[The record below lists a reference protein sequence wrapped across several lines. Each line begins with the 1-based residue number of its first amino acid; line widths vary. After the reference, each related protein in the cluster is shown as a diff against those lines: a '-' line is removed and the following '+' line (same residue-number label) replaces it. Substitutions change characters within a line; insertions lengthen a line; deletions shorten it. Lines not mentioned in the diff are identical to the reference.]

1 MLPLLE
7 SLCEDETFFSVQD
20 LETKID
26 ELTVRMESIDVI
38 QDRIPLVHKV
48 KRLTALVELNGVDTA
63 EDTKPPG
70 IKEALVEGSQSCVS
84 IVGVFHEKLVDP
96 ENIDLQLHEMSFLVS
111 DLIELKVF
119 YTYLNHLRRS
129 KKLATEDW
137 QRYSVNALHQT
148 SRKISLSDSASIEIL
163 EGIVSQFRKDGIFVH
178 ENIMRSIGIN
188 STYSDVVTELE
199 LFEFR
204 VGQILP
210 LVTPQTAKSATGYP
224 VLMHVQALGRSL
236 KEFFL
241 ASEARDDNH
250 VAVAVI
256 CSILN
261 ALSFGGPGTLHS
273 CVKPSSVNSV
283 LNQIVDYGD
292 ADHICSVLDQ
302 SGNEALQYVCKE
314 GLDIIEKARSNETNE
329 DKSDEE
335 NNGGTQF
342 LVSVMGH
349 LANGVTKLVR
359 ETTRLG
365 RDGDAENHE
374 AVTILALI
382 VTAKMIQM
390 AEPAVELESPNN
402 ESTDESKIHVKGT
415 FGAGFQSTNVSSAAF
430 GPSIVD
436 PLSRSSISSQGR
448 GRTLLQRVVAIEESI
463 SQDNKSDH
471 ISEKEIRAM
480 AQAAV
485 DHCMSQEQS
494 PLRLAEMM
502 EKLDNRLSTLE
513 EFLGYK
519 GGVE

>member
-70 IKEALVEGSQSCVS
+70 IKEALVKGSQSCVS

-224 VLMHVQALGRSL
+224 ILMHVQALGRSL

-250 VAVAVI
+250 VAAAAI

-283 LNQIVDYGD
+283 LDQIVDYGD

-365 RDGDAENHE
+365 KDGDAENHE

-390 AEPAVELESPNN
+390 AEPAVEHSWKSQRQKAQTNPKLMRKKYLRPVFSPHL
-402 ESTDESKIHVKGT
+402 SLPLPVVHHRG
-415 FGAGFQSTNVSSAAF
+415 SSATF
-430 GPSIVD
+430 FCCV
-436 PLSRSSISSQGR
+436 SRTWNDSCATACGYRRVHCVLGR
-448 GRTLLQRVVAIEESI
+448 GKHQRKYFKQRNVCPGSGGRGALQVAGTEC
-463 SQDNKSDH
+463 
-471 ISEKEIRAM
+471 SEI
-480 AQAAV
+480 
-485 DHCMSQEQS
+485 
-494 PLRLAEMM
+494 
-502 EKLDNRLSTLE
+502 
-513 EFLGYK
+513 G
-519 GGVE
+519 